1 MSADIP
7 RPQAQFSQFIN
18 AGLETLNPAEIEEL
32 AFVWY
37 SANLE
42 RQKRWCLGKS
52 MNDRKATK
60 NITTKLI
67 SQFLSLN
74 VHAFIETAAGELY
87 LKQLSAIDLLD
98 IAAGRDLIAQE
109 LTLLVDFING
119 DFDFFR
125 ELNLRRRRA
134 FRPTI
139 HMQESEVVPYLTD
152 EYWLKHLASV
162 GFSFES

>member
-1 MSADIP
+1 
-7 RPQAQFSQFIN
+7 
-18 AGLETLNPAEIEEL
+18 
-32 AFVWY
+32 
-37 SANLE
+37 
-42 RQKRWCLGKS
+42 

-119 DFDFFR
+119 GFDFFR
-125 ELNLRRRRA
+125 GN
-134 FRPTI
+134 
-139 HMQESEVVPYLTD
+139 
-152 EYWLKHLASV
+152 
-162 GFSFES
+162 